1 MVGAGDHL
9 GFKFDPLSELLFD
22 FARVTNAQKA
32 GAVEAWSE
40 LLCVFAGMRNA
51 LQTAVGQPSASR
63 CTFNVFEVTR
73 RSGFEVTTH
82 SALLCDLL
90 DPRGTHGQ
98 GGAFLRAFLAL
109 VDDHLPRNT
118 SRVPW
123 PPADGWWSVV
133 PEFAA
138 AQGRLDILLTN
149 RGPSGAAT
157 IVIENKWDH
166 DLTDRQLERYAEYLS
181 AQRPWGGGHR
191 RCLVYLTRGGED
203 PGIAVPIDFVR
214 LSYSVDISGLLQG
227 AIEHLRETAPPALR
241 EPLLQYCQILG
252 RDDARRNGADGCVL
266 SRERPSRTRA
276 GAP

>member
-1 MVGAGDHL
+1 VLGHAVETYRWRCVNSRLSMVGAGDHL

-133 PEFAA
+133 PEF
-138 AQGRLDILLTN
+138 
-149 RGPSGAAT
+149 
-157 IVIENKWDH
+157 
-166 DLTDRQLERYAEYLS
+166 
-181 AQRPWGGGHR
+181 
-191 RCLVYLTRGGED
+191 RC
-203 PGIAVPIDFVR
+203 
-214 LSYSVDISGLLQG
+214 S
-227 AIEHLRETAPPALR
+227 
-241 EPLLQYCQILG
+241 
-252 RDDARRNGADGCVL
+252 
-266 SRERPSRTRA
+266 TRA
-276 GAP
+276 ARHPLNQSRSIWCSDHRHRKQVGS